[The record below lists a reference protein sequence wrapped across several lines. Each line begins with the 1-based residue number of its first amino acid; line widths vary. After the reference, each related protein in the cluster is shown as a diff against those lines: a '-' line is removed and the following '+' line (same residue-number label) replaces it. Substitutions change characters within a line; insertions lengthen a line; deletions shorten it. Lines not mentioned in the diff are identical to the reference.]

1 MASVTNALRSGVFGD
16 DYVKLADK
24 ITIALSGLPSRGRR
38 DALRRLAEALAD
50 KQATGDGAAVHHFV
64 ESLEMTARMARARDY
79 KIAMARVEA
88 AGDPRDINDVIAVL
102 EAGADESGT
111 NAA

>member
-1 MASVTNALRSGVFGD
+1 MASVTNALRSGVFGE

-24 ITIALSGLPSRGRR
+24 VALALSGLPGPGRR
-38 DALRRLAEALAD
+38 DAMRRLAEVLAD
-50 KQATGDGAAVHHFV
+50 KQASGDGSAVHHFV
-64 ESLEMTARMARARDY
+64 ESLEMTARMTRSRDY
-79 KIAMARVEA
+79 RIAMARVEA
-88 AGDPRDINDVIAVL
+88 AGDPRDINDVIAML

>member
-16 DYVKLADK
+16 DYVMLADK
-24 ITIALSGLPSRGRR
+24 IAIALNGLPSRGRR
-38 DALRRLAEALAD
+38 DALRRLGEVLAD

-64 ESLEMTARMARARDY
+64 ECLEMTARMSRTRDY

-88 AGDPRDINDVIAVL
+88 AGDARDINDVIAML